1 MKLGIVG
8 LPNVGKSTL
17 FNAITSTKNA
27 EAANYP
33 FCTIEPNSG
42 IVAVPDK
49 RLDKLAEIWQL
60 LTQSP
65 EDFKGGGV
73 WTVMLNVH
81 SAMTA
86 IGLGLLV
93 LFFAIG
99 IFRSASGFRDF
110 QRPEHL
116 LRHFI
121 YFVLAKLGITYGM
134 DLLVDVFDVCSGI
147 VATAAGSIGGLTG
160 ASVALPQEIADAI
173 GDVGFFASIPLWLV
187 TLLGSLFITVLAFI
201 MILTVYGRFFKIYMY
216 AALSPVALASFA
228 GEGTSHFGK
237 AFLRSYVGV
246 CMEGAVIVLA
256 CIIFSAFSSSG
267 TPVVDSSAPV
277 VTQVWSYLGEV
288 IFNLLVLVG
297 LVKSADHIAKEMLG
311 L

>member
-1 MKLGIVG
+1 MDNNWIIDNL
-8 LPNVGKSTL
+8 
-17 FNAITSTKNA
+17 
-27 EAANYP
+27 NYA
-33 FCTIEPNSG
+33 FGVWN
-42 IVAVPDK
+42 
-49 RLDKLAEIWQL
+49 DKLTEVWSL

-65 EDFKGGGV
+65 QAFKGGTI
-73 WTVMLNVH
+73 WQTIQTVNG
-81 SAMTA
+81 AMQG
-86 IGLGLLV
+86 IGYGLLV
-93 LFFAIG
+93 LFLAIG
-99 IFRSASGFRDF
+99 IFRSSASFRDF
-110 QRPEHL
+110 QRPEHV

-121 YFVLAKLGITYGM
+121 YFVMAKLAVTYGI
-134 DLLVDVFDVCSGI
+134 DLMVDIFAVCAGI
-147 VATAAGSIGGLTG
+147 ISAAAGSVGGIDG
-160 ASVALPQEIADAI
+160 AAVSLPAEIAAAI
-173 GDVGFFASIPLWLV
+173 EDVGFLTSIPLWLV
-187 TLLGSLFITVLAFI
+187 TLLGSLLITVLAFI

-216 AALSPVALASFA
+216 AALSPVALASFS

-237 AFLRSYVGV
+237 AFLRSYIGV

-267 TPVVDSSAPV
+267 TPVVDSSASV